1 VAPRTACPRVIRSQ
15 VTRVTRVTRV
25 KRTARAG
32 VAPFENMLVHGD
44 NLEVLA
50 RLRGDFEAKFRC
62 VYLDPPYNTGRRFRE
77 YTDARSPDAWRD
89 MMRARLAMLHPL
101 IAEDGAVFV
110 EIDDTEL
117 GSLLTVMDEVFGRDQ
132 RIAIVTIVRSA
143 SVGHKTIN
151 RGPVNV
157 TDYLLVYAKD
167 RRAWRPNA
175 LSRPRAGRD
184 AAYGLFLAGDPELVA
199 GPSQW
204 VIEPLGRVVART
216 LGYAGSAAASKG
228 MGREAFERAI
238 GRFSLDNARRVVR
251 FAQPRYDAVSIE
263 ARRLIDRSRAE
274 PDATFVL
281 ERPGFKPMILRG
293 GNRLLFLSDKVRTV
307 DGVATIV
314 EPLTNVWDDI
324 PFQGI
329 AREGGVTFSRN
340 KKPERLIE
348 RVLALSTKPG
358 DWVLDPF
365 LGSGTTTAVAHKMG
379 RRWVGIESGTTFGE
393 LCVPRME
400 RVVQGDDPAGVTRS
414 VGWKGGGGFGV
425 YA

>member
-1 VAPRTACPRVIRSQ
+1 
-15 VTRVTRVTRV
+15 
-25 KRTARAG
+25 
-32 VAPFENMLVHGD
+32 MLVRGD

-50 RLRGDFEAKFRC
+50 SLRGDFEGKFRC

-77 YTDARSPDAWRD
+77 YTDARSAAAWRE

-101 IAEDGAVFV
+101 VAGDGAVFV

-117 GSLLTVMDEVFGRDQ
+117 GSLLGVMDEIFGAEQ

-143 SVGHKTIN
+143 STGHKTIN

-167 RRAWRPNA
+167 RRTWRPNP
-175 LSRPRAGRD
+175 LSRTRAGRD
-184 AAYGLFLAGDPELVA
+184 AAYGLFIASDPEA
-199 GPSQW
+199 PPSEW
-204 VIEPLGRVVART
+204 IIEPLARAVART
-216 LGYAGSAAASKG
+216 LGHTGRAAAAKA
-228 MGREAFERAI
+228 MGRDAFESAMT
-238 GRFSLDNARRVVR
+238 RFSLDHARQVVR

-263 ARRLIDRSRAE
+263 ARKLIDRSRAA
-274 PDATFVL
+274 PDQTFVL

-293 GNRLLFLSDKVRTV
+293 GNRLLFLSDKVRV
-307 DGVATIV
+307 VGGVATIV

-348 RVLALSTKPG
+348 RVLALATQPG

-379 RRWVGIESGTTFGE
+379 RRWVGIESGTTFDE

-400 RVVQGDDPAGVTRS
+400 RVVRGEDAAGITRGA
-414 VGWKGGGGFGV
+414 GWKGGGGFGV